1 MENFLVLEL
10 QRRERAVK
18 QDPVQPGLS
27 GQAGQN
33 AHNPVVEGQELKLG
47 NVQAEGITKDVLEK
61 VK

>member
-1 MENFLVLEL
+1 MESFPVLEL
-10 QRRERAVK
+10 PRRERFVK

-27 GQAGQN
+27 GQGGQN

-47 NVQAEGITKDVLEK
+47 NVQVEETMKAVLEK

>member
-1 MENFLVLEL
+1 M
-10 QRRERAVK
+10 K

-27 GQAGQN
+27 GHGGQN

>member
-1 MENFLVLEL
+1 M
-10 QRRERAVK
+10 K

-27 GQAGQN
+27 GHSGQN

-47 NVQAEGITKDVLEK
+47 SVQAEETMRDVLEK